1 MRLKNWLFFDQ
12 FIASKKTSFNMKYSV
27 LSVLILIFCFSC
39 KNLDVPSS
47 STAAGDKITVQSTL
61 LVKDNNE
68 LKKAIEDAEPGDKIV
83 MANGIWKDV
92 EIKITNS
99 GTKDNPIILSA
110 ETAGEVLIQ
119 GQSNLKLGGDYITVK
134 GLHFVN
140 GFSPSKSVITF
151 GVKET
156 VANHCTVSNCV
167 IKDYNQQQ
175 RNNQDLWVLI
185 MGRHNQLDH
194 CYLTGKSNKGPT
206 VRVDLK
212 GNQSINNYHKIINN
226 HFGPR
231 PPKGGPS
238 AETIQIGD
246 SYTSMCPSYTLVA
259 NNLFDECNGEVEVIS
274 SKTNFNVFKNN
285 VFYKSEG
292 SLVTRHGNYVTVDG
306 NYFIGDGVNENYG
319 GIRII
324 NTGHWVVN
332 NYFYGLKG
340 QRFRSPLAVMNGIPK
355 SPLNRY
361 NQVTD
366 VVVAYNT
373 YVNCSSPWQFGV
385 GTNIAQADVLPKSEI
400 RSARAI
406 RTTVANNIIYN
417 EKGIERIVVE
427 NDKADGVTFKNNIIN
442 NQGVP
447 FNNFEEGIV
456 EASLEL
462 RPLSDN
468 IFIPVG
474 IPDDFEAFEGF
485 DFDTI
490 ETDLLGISR
499 KDDKSIGAVTGKNV
513 SNPNILDKSKYG
525 ASWYSNIVEAKDPT
539 THSVTKAEELQNKI
553 NEANTGDIIALSEG
567 TFTLN
572 ESIVINKTLTI
583 QSEGKAQLVYAGAAN
598 TPLFSLQ
605 PYGKLTVN
613 NIILKGNTSNYA
625 FASLK
630 ENMSNHFGLTV
641 SNSEIS
647 DFNYVLK
654 AYKES
659 FAERVTFE
667 NTSISNCENGIELS
681 EETNDKGDYNTEYLT
696 ISNCNF
702 DNVKKNVVDYYRGGY
717 DESTIG
723 GNLLVTNSTFTNCGA
738 KEKNKRLL
746 NHNGIV
752 NVTITKNTFKNNA
765 VQFVSILWGAKNNIE
780 SENVLSNSGQLKTEE
795 NLVMKLM
802 Y

>member
-1 MRLKNWLFFDQ
+1 MKKYLLAVGLLALF
-12 FIASKKTSFNMKYSV
+12 
-27 LSVLILIFCFSC
+27 LSCDEISESNSNQVI
-39 KNLDVPSS
+39 SS
-47 STAAGDKITVQSTL
+47 AD
-61 LVKDNNE
+61 E
-68 LKKAIEDAEPGDKIV
+68 LNKAISSAEPGDNIILK
-83 MANGIWKDV
+83 NGVWKDV
-92 EIKITNS
+92 KIKFRGK
-99 GTKDNPIILSA
+99 GTKDKPITLKA
-110 ETAGEVLIQ
+110 ETPGKVSIE
-119 GQSNLKLGGDYITVK
+119 GQSYLKFGGEYLVVD
-134 GLHFVN
+134 GLHFKN
-140 GFSPSKSVITF
+140 GFSPSNAVVDFKISHKDTLDEIANNCKFTNSVIEDF
-151 GVKET
+151 NKPKRDK
-156 VANHCTVSNCV
+156 S
-167 IKDYNQQQ
+167 
-175 RNNQDLWVLI
+175 DLWVQFW
-185 MGRHNQLDH
+185 GRHNELSN
-194 CYLTGKSNKGPT
+194 CYIAGKTNRGPT
-206 VRVDLK
+206 VRVSIA
-212 GNQSINNYHKIINN
+212 GVESINNYHQIVNN

-231 PPKGGPS
+231 PVKGGPS
-238 AETIQIGD
+238 GETIQLGD
-246 SYTSMCPSYTLVA
+246 SYTSMSPSHTYVA
-259 NNLFDECNGEVEVIS
+259 NNLFEECNGEVEVIS

-292 SLVTRHGNYVTVDG
+292 SLVTRHGNYVTIDG

-340 QRFRSPLAVMNGIPK
+340 KSFRSPLAVMNGIPK

-385 GTNIAQADVLPKSEI
+385 GTNIAQADVLPPSEI

-417 EKGIERIVVE
+417 EKGLENIVVE
-427 NDKADGVTFKNNIIN
+427 NDKADGVMFKNNIVDN
-442 NQGVP
+442 KGVKFKD
-447 FNNFEEGIV
+447 FNGGIV
-456 EASLEL
+456 EA
-462 RPLSDN
+462 PLDPKILTDN
-468 IFIPVG
+468 IYIPTG
-474 IPDDFEAFEGF
+474 IPNDFEAYNGF
-485 DFDTI
+485 DFNTI
-490 ETDLLGISR
+490 ETDLFGVSR
-499 KDDKSIGAVTGKNV
+499 KDSKSIGAVIGKDV
-513 SNPNILDKSKYG
+513 SDPNILDKSKYG
-525 ASWYSNIVEAKDPT
+525 TTWFSNEIEAKEPV
-539 THSVTKAEELQNKI
+539 THSVTKTEELQVKI
-553 NEANTGDIIALSEG
+553 NEAENGDIIALAEG
-567 TFTLN
+567 IYNVNNSL
-572 ESIVINKTLTI
+572 VINKTLTI
-583 QSEGKAQLVYAGAAN
+583 QSEGKAEVVFSGASN

-605 PYGKLTVN
+605 PKGKLTVN
-613 NIILKGNTSNYA
+613 FLNLKGNNTNYA

-641 SNSEIS
+641 LNSTIK

-696 ISNCNF
+696 INNCNF
-702 DNVKKNVVDYYRGGY
+702 NNVKANVIDYYRGGY

-723 GNLLVTNSTFTNCGA
+723 GNLLVTNSTFTNCGV

-752 NVTITKNTFKNNA
+752 NVNITKNTFKNNP
-765 VQFVSILWGAKNNIE
+765 VQFVSILWGAKNNVE
-780 SENVLSNSGQLKTEE
+780 SENSLTNSGKIKTEE